1 MTDYKATLNLPKTE
15 FPMKGNLPQREPEQ
29 LRKWQSQTL
38 YNKIR
43 LKAHGRDKF
52 ILHDGPPYANG
63 NIHIG
68 HALNKILKDII
79 VKAKT
84 LSGYDAPF
92 VPGWDCHGLP
102 IELNVEKK
110 HGKAG
115 HKLSSR
121 EFRLRCREYAASQVA
136 LQSEA
141 FQRLGVFG
149 DWENPYLTM
158 APAYEADIIRSLGKI
173 ISRGHLTQ
181 GFKPVH
187 WCLDCQS
194 ALAEAEVEY
203 EDKASPS
210 IDVRFQVL
218 DDAALLARFSQ
229 AQDACSGPIHFPIWT
244 TTPWTLPANRAI
256 ALNPNLAYALVACEG
271 DYGQEY
277 LVLAESLIMTVM
289 SRFGI
294 EKFRVM
300 GTVAGSDLEGLQ
312 CQHPFYNRQVPIV
325 LGDHVTT
332 EAGTGNVH
340 TAPAHGQDD
349 YQVAQRYHLPID
361 NPVADNGCYTPN
373 TELFAGEHVLKAND
387 KVIEVLKAHGKLLH
401 LETIQHSYPHCWRH
415 KTPVIFRATPQWFV
429 SMDKENLRRDALEA
443 IFQVSWIPDWGQSRI
458 AGMIESRPDWCISR
472 QRAWGTPIPLFV
484 HKETGELHPESLPL
498 LDKVADLVAQDGI
511 DAWFELEPSD
521 LLIEDADH
529 YRKVTDTLDV
539 WFDSGV
545 SHTCVL
551 EARDGLHMPADLYLE
566 GSDQHRGWFHTSLLS
581 TIAMYGTAPYLEVL
595 THGFTVDAKGLKM
608 SKSKGNVIAPE
619 KVIKQFGADV
629 LRLWVASTDFKNE
642 QAISNEILQRTADI
656 YRRIRNT
663 LRFLLANLF
672 DFDPNEHL
680 LAAQDMLALDSWIV
694 DRARLLQREIKQAY
708 DEYQFNV
715 VYQKLHQFC
724 SADLG
729 GFYLDIIKDRQYTM
743 ATASVGRRSCQTA
756 MYHIA
761 CALVHWLAPILSF
774 TAEEA
779 WTHLPGE
786 RDDSVF
792 LSSWYSQLQALPAD
806 AELSAK
812 FWDTVISVR
821 DAVNKELEQQRNN
834 GAIRSALEASITLY
848 CEPKLLATLSKL
860 EDELRF
866 VLITSSAELLP
877 ATEQPE
883 SAVSTEIAGLA
894 LVVAATS
901 EEKCVRCWHRR
912 ADVGSATEHP
922 ELCGRCVENVAG
934 SGEQRRFA

>member
-1 MTDYKATLNLPKTE
+1 
-15 FPMKGNLPQREPEQ
+15 
-29 LRKWQSQTL
+29 
-38 YNKIR
+38 
-43 LKAHGRDKF
+43 
-52 ILHDGPPYANG
+52 
-63 NIHIG
+63 
-68 HALNKILKDII
+68 
-79 VKAKT
+79 
-84 LSGYDAPF
+84 
-92 VPGWDCHGLP
+92 
-102 IELNVEKK
+102 
-110 HGKAG
+110 
-115 HKLSSR
+115 
-121 EFRLRCREYAASQVA
+121 
-136 LQSEA
+136 
-141 FQRLGVFG
+141 
-149 DWENPYLTM
+149 M
-158 APAYEADIIRSLGKI
+158 A
-173 ISRGHLTQ
+173 
-181 GFKPVH
+181 
-187 WCLDCQS
+187 
-194 ALAEAEVEY
+194 
-203 EDKASPS
+203 
-210 IDVRFQVL
+210 
-218 DDAALLARFSQ
+218 
-229 AQDACSGPIHFPIWT
+229 
-244 TTPWTLPANRAI
+244 
-256 ALNPNLAYALVACEG
+256 
-271 DYGQEY
+271 
-277 LVLAESLIMTVM
+277 VM
-289 SRFGI
+289 SRYGI
-294 EKFRVM
+294 EKFRIM
-300 GTVAGSDLEGLQ
+300 GTVAGSELEGLL
-312 CQHPFYNRQVPIV
+312 CQHPFYKRQVPIV
-325 LGDHVTT
+325 LGDHVTV

-349 YQVAQRYHLPID
+349 YVVAKRYDLAID
-361 NPVADNGCYTPN
+361 NPVADNGCYTAS
-373 TELFAGEHVLKAND
+373 TELFAGEHVLKANE

-498 LDKVADLVAQDGI
+498 LDKVADLVAEDGI
-511 DAWFELEPSD
+511 DAWFDLNPED
-521 LLIEDADH
+521 LLGEEAEH

-551 EARDGLHMPADLYLE
+551 EAREGLHMPADLYLE

-608 SKSKGNVIAPE
+608 SKSRGNVIAPE
-619 KVIKQFGADV
+619 KVINQFGADV
-629 LRLWVASTDFKNE
+629 LRLWVASTDFKSE
-642 QAISNEILQRTADI
+642 QAISTEILQRTADI
-656 YRRIRNT
+656 YRRMRNT

-672 DFDPNEHL
+672 DFDPEEHL
-680 LAAQDMLALDSWIV
+680 LAPQDMLALDSWIV
-694 DRARLLQREIKQAY
+694 DRARLLQREIKEAY

-779 WTHLPGE
+779 WRHLPGE
-786 RDDSVF
+786 REDSVF
-792 LSSWYSQLQALPAD
+792 LSSWYNQLAALPAD

-812 FWDTVISVR
+812 FWETVINVR

-834 GAIRSALEASITLY
+834 GAIRSALEANVTLY
-848 CEPKLLATLSKL
+848 CDESLLSTLNKL

-866 VLITSSAELLP
+866 VLITSNAQLLP
-877 ATEQPE
+877 ATKQ
-883 SAVSTEIAGLA
+883 SAAAVPTEIAGLTVE
-894 LVVAATS
+894 VVAIRD
-901 EEKCVRCWHRR
+901 EKCVRCWHRR
-912 ADVGSATEHP
+912 ADVGTHQEHP

-934 SGEQRRFA
+934 SGELRRYA